1 MAQKK
6 REIIERKHCAGESK
20 RWLIKMYD
28 GIQKQLHFK
37 LVWNR
42 ESGELQWSPSLK
54 VPTLAFQS
62 FALIIYAILH

>member
-6 REIIERKHCAGESK
+6 REIIERKHCDGESK

-28 GIQKQLHFK
+28 GMQKQLHFK

-42 ESGELQWSPSLK
+42 ESGELQ
-54 VPTLAFQS
+54 
-62 FALIIYAILH
+62 